1 MDTKNVFRTAGIA
14 AVLICLVLLYSPTS
28 FSLTDGSTSSCGSVI
43 NGYDLDGPAGRGC
56 DAALNDRLTMAMV
69 VGAVGV
75 AAFAVGVAAFIGS
88 TQINK
93 REDD

>member
-1 MDTKNVFRTAGIA
+1 MDTKNVFRTVGIA
-14 AVLICLVLLYSPTS
+14 AVLICLVLLYSSTS
-28 FSLTDGSTSSCGSVI
+28 FSSPNGSTRSCGDVI
-43 NGYDLDGPAGRGC
+43 GNAFTGHGVDGPAGRGC
-56 DAALNDRLTMAMV
+56 DAALNDRLTISMV

-75 AAFAVGVAAFIGS
+75 AAFFGS